1 MQRSRQNSISK
12 ATISIGS
19 QKRYWSGVALA
30 LMLSGC
36 ALGPEYQAPEIALP
50 DTWPE
55 HIILSQTER
64 DDWRNWWRQ
73 FNDPVLNQLVA
84 RATQDNLEL
93 TIQLARIQEARA
105 QLGFADAD
113 QFPTVGFQA
122 EATRERTPGAALPI
136 DFEPIQDLITST
148 NNQYTLAASLEYEI
162 DLWGRLANE
171 REAATAALQQSEFAR
186 DAAEI
191 GVIGD
196 VVTTYFN
203 LKSAEAQRQLL
214 DETIASYEETYRLQ
228 RLRFEHG
235 DISELDV
242 RRAEAELQ
250 GLRVERP
257 ALARQV
263 EALRGA
269 LGVLVGMSPQELI
282 SALDTG
288 DTQLA
293 EIAHPERIPQVMPS
307 ELLQRRPD
315 IRSAEA
321 SLIAATAQVGVAEA
335 NRLPSLNL
343 TSFIGTSAASG
354 GDLFSDAARTWGV
367 GASVMGPLFD
377 FGRTRAGV
385 EGAEAR
391 VEQAGGQYRLTVLTA
406 FNEVRD
412 ALYSYEFTSQRATAV
427 DEQIGAV
434 QRARDLA
441 VLMYEQGQVSQLE
454 RLDAE
459 RNLLSARLEQADV
472 RREQLAA
479 AATLFKTLGGGWQ
492 ADQ

>member
-1 MQRSRQNSISK
+1 MQKRISK
-12 ATISIGS
+12 ATPSKGS
-19 QKRYWSGVALA
+19 QKRSWLGVALA
-30 LMLSGC
+30 LILSGC

-55 HIILSQTER
+55 HITLSQTER

-73 FNDPVLNQLVA
+73 FNDPALNQLVS
-84 RATQDNLEL
+84 RATHDNLEL

-122 EATRERTPGAALPI
+122 EATRERTPGAAFPI

-148 NNQYTLAASLEYEI
+148 NNQYSLAASLEYEI

-171 REAATAALQQSEFAR
+171 REAATAALQQSQFAR

-354 GDLFSDAARTWGV
+354 GDLFSDAARTWGG

-391 VEQAGGQYRLTVLTA
+391 VEQAEGQYRLTVLTA

-427 DEQIGAV
+427 EEQMGAV

>member
-1 MQRSRQNSISK
+1 MMLMTVLIMGSK
-12 ATISIGS
+12 
-19 QKRYWSGVALA
+19 KRGCLGIVLA
-30 LMLSGC
+30 LLVSGC
-36 ALGPEYQAPEIALP
+36 AVGPDYQAPEVDLP

-55 HIILSQTER
+55 HITLSQAER
-64 DDWRNWWRQ
+64 NDWRNWWRQ
-73 FNDPVLNQLVA
+73 FNDPALNRLVA
-84 RATQDNLEL
+84 RATEDNLEL

-105 QLGFADAD
+105 QLGFAEAD
-113 QFPTVGFQA
+113 QFPTVGYQA
-122 EATRERTPGAALPI
+122 ETTRKRTPGAALPVDI
-136 DFEPIQDLITST
+136 EPLQDLITST
-148 NNQYTLAASLEYEI
+148 NNQYSLAASLEYEV

-171 REAATAALQQSEFAR
+171 REAALAAFRKSQFAR

-203 LKSAEAQRQLL
+203 LKSAEAQRRLL

-228 RLRFEHG
+228 RLRYEYG
-235 DISELDV
+235 DISELEV
-242 RRAEAELQ
+242 KRADAELQ
-250 GLRVERP
+250 GLRAERP
-257 ALARQV
+257 SLEGRV
-263 EALRGA
+263 ESLRGA
-269 LGVLVGMSPQELI
+269 LGVLVGMSPEELVTV
-282 SALDTG
+282 LDMG
-288 DTQLA
+288 DSQLTD
-293 EIAHPERIPQVMPS
+293 IAQPETIPQVMPS

-335 NRLPSLNL
+335 NRLPSINL
-343 TSFIGTSAASG
+343 TSFFGTRAASS
-354 GDLFSDAARTWGV
+354 GDLFSDAARTWGI

-391 VEQAGGQYRLTVLTA
+391 LEQAEGQYRLTVLTA

-412 ALYSYEFTSQRATAV
+412 ALYSYEFTFQRAAAV
-427 DEQIGAV
+427 DEQIVAIE
-434 QRARDLA
+434 RARDLA

-459 RNLLSARLEQADV
+459 RNLLSARLEQADA

-479 AATLFKTLGGGWQ
+479 AASLFKTLGGGWQ
-492 ADQ
+492 ADE